1 MKTTLTAIT
10 AAILISLS
18 VASIASDDDARKLR
32 QAGDIKPLV
41 EIITESPKLKDA
53 RILEAELEHERG
65 RYVYEIEYIDASD
78 THRKT
83 YIDAETG
90 ESLDPKHGH

>member
-1 MKTTLTAIT
+1 MKTTLTTFT
-10 AAILISLS
+10 AAILLSLS
-18 VASIASDDDARKLR
+18 LAAVASSDDARALR
-32 QAGDIKPLV
+32 QAGNVKPLV
-41 EIITESPKLKDA
+41 EIITESPRLKDA